1 MFIGKSTHLSYCL
14 TGHLTLRVVPTYTVA
29 RPPTFSFTTC
39 KEQKGVKTFARGMV
53 GAAKTCENICW
64 QKASLYF
71 GFEMTET
78 GVNHA
83 VQVKLYCHQHQRDLD
98 LEVGVR
104 LDVVLI
110 EVGLDLGVVAV
121 DASFK
126 VALLLVV
133 WTLTSTQHLDILIRF
148 LMGMIILVETRMA
161 ILMGTMMITSALSII
176 CPRERSCWHRTFR
189 YFEPPPHLR
198 EHCKGGFRQRARFGC
213 FGNMTGT
220 HCVQKITT
228 QGSAGVVFEDK

>member
-1 MFIGKSTHLSYCL
+1 M
-14 TGHLTLRVVPTYTVA
+14 RVVPTYTVA

-53 GAAKTCENICW
+53 GAVKTSGNICW

-83 VQVKLYCHQHQRDLD
+83 VQVKLYCHQGDLD

-121 DASFK
+121 DTSFQ

-133 WTLTSTQHLDILIRF
+133 WTLTSTQHLPILIRF
-148 LMGMIILVETRMA
+148 LVGTIIPKERRMA
-161 ILMGTMMITSALSII
+161 ILMETRMVILMGT
-176 CPRERSCWHRTFR
+176 
-189 YFEPPPHLR
+189 
-198 EHCKGGFRQRARFGC
+198 G
-213 FGNMTGT
+213 
-220 HCVQKITT
+220 
-228 QGSAGVVFEDK
+228 

>member
-83 VQVKLYCHQHQRDLD
+83 VQVKLYCHQHQGDLD

-133 WTLTSTQHLDILIRF
+133 WTLTST
-148 LMGMIILVETRMA
+148 
-161 ILMGTMMITSALSII
+161 
-176 CPRERSCWHRTFR
+176 
-189 YFEPPPHLR
+189 
-198 EHCKGGFRQRARFGC
+198 
-213 FGNMTGT
+213 
-220 HCVQKITT
+220 
-228 QGSAGVVFEDK
+228 